1 MRNHSLS
8 ITLALAALLSCSSA
22 AFAQTTQ
29 PSKAVH
35 APTPR
40 RTPDF
45 SGVWMQ
51 DRPATALREKSTL
64 KPGDVIT
71 ASGHRAKNANVLR
84 LQKIVL
90 PDGREMAN
98 L

>member
-1 MRNHSLS
+1 
-8 ITLALAALLSCSSA
+8 
-22 AFAQTTQ
+22 
-29 PSKAVH
+29 
-35 APTPR
+35 
-40 RTPDF
+40 
-45 SGVWMQ
+45 MQ